1 MESVL
6 GNFHI
11 FVDMSIVFLCQF
23 YVIFEFQA
31 TDRHSPVPTIF
42 VSIFSRRVSQHI
54 QVEEVST
61 VMSQRAMNTSPPAS
75 VIIQTKPGVGEVSH
89 G

>member
-11 FVDMSIVFLCQF
+11 FVDMSIAFLCQF

-31 TDRHSPVPTIF
+31 TDRHSPVPTIY
-42 VSIFSRRVSQHI
+42 VSRRVSQQI
-54 QVEEVST
+54 QVEAVSI

-75 VIIQTKPGVGEVSH
+75 VIIPTKPGVGEVSH